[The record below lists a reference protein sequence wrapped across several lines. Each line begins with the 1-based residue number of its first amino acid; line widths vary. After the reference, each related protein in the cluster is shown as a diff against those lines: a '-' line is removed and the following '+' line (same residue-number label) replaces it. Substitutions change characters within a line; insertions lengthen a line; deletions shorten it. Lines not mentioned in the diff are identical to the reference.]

1 MGKWGSQR
9 DSRESSEVTALDY
22 ALGGISSAVS
32 LSGHDS
38 PVGPGAGAPVT
49 TPVFA
54 MRKRKLPSGPS
65 CGTLWSAEQGFKSR
79 LQKVSVNPCTA
90 LPSPCR
96 CLGAVGEEG
105 EGQCFPAAPIAP
117 TSLCPCPS
125 QTHTTG
131 RDRWARGVAGGGGM
145 LPTGPLQT
153 GGVLAPRLAS
163 RLPGFIGLW
172 RSGRPRSLPPE
183 PPQQAEEK
191 GSERRC

>member
-105 EGQCFPAAPIAP
+105 EGQCFPAAPTAP

-131 RDRWARGVAGGGGM
+131 RDRWARGVAGGGRNAAHRAAADRWGPG
-145 LPTGPLQT
+145 PTAGLQATRLHRTMEKWPSPL
-153 GGVLAPRLAS
+153 AAS
-163 RLPGFIGLW
+163 
-172 RSGRPRSLPPE
+172 
-183 PPQQAEEK
+183 
-191 GSERRC
+191 